1 MSRYGVSQSARSGPA
16 ETLQSAL
23 TMDWRLRSVRSGYD
37 QFRGVAG
44 ARPRMD
50 SSREIQDQAGWDEHA
65 AFMNRLADGGF
76 IIAGG
81 PVGNGEQTLHTV
93 EAA

>member
-1 MSRYGVSQSARSGPA
+1 
-16 ETLQSAL
+16 
-23 TMDWRLRSVRSGYD
+23 
-37 QFRGVAG
+37 
-44 ARPRMD
+44 MD

>member
-1 MSRYGVSQSARSGPA
+1 
-16 ETLQSAL
+16 
-23 TMDWRLRSVRSGYD
+23 
-37 QFRGVAG
+37 
-44 ARPRMD
+44 MD

-93 EAA
+93 EAANPCVFGTGWSCMVMQAR